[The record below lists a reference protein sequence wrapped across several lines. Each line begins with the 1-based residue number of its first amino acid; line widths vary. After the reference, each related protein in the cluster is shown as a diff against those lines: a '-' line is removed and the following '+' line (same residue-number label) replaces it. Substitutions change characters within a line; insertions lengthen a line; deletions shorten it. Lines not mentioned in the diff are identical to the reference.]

1 MTRVQVVAL
10 ILSLLVT
17 GFIVEK
23 VRRRSLAIEYS
34 LIWIVAGLGMI
45 VLSFWKQGIEHLAR
59 LMGIFYAP
67 SALFVVFGVFGVVMC
82 IHFSL
87 AISKLSSGNRILV
100 QQIALMEDE
109 LQALKEQAG
118 GVSAADGAADEEEN
132 ADVNSDTPGS

>member
-1 MTRVQVVAL
+1 MSRIQIIAF

-45 VLSFWKQGIEHLAR
+45 FLSFWKNGIEYLAG

-67 SALFVVFGVFGVVMC
+67 SALFAVLGVLMLILC

-87 AISKLSSGNRILV
+87 AISKLSSSNRLLV
-100 QQIALMEDE
+100 QKIALLEDE
-109 LQALKEQAG
+109 IKTLKRAE
-118 GVSAADGAADEEEN
+118 SRE
-132 ADVNSDTPGS
+132 